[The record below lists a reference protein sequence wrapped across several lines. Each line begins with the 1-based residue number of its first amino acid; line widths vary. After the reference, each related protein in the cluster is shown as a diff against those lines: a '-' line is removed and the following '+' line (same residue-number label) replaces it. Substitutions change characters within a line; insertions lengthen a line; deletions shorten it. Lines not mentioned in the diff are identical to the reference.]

1 MLVNS
6 NVCKLATRIQYLT
19 RESISRMEQLQM
31 EPRAR
36 KRKKQARLEF
46 DPGMVFGTSKDHEF
60 EMDLDAA
67 RYRAMKGQGGDRRS

>member
-1 MLVNS
+1 
-6 NVCKLATRIQYLT
+6 
-19 RESISRMEQLQM
+19 MEQLQM